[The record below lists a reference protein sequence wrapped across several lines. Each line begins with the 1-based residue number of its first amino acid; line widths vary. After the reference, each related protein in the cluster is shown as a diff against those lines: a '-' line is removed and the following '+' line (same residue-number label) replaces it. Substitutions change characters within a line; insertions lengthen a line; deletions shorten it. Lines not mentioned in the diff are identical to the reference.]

1 MYTPIKLDKTRNLK
15 FGMRAFYLIED
26 RLKIKMS
33 QIDYENI
40 GMKELAVIIWAGLFH
55 EDKELTIDKT
65 IDLIDEHTNLIELMN
80 VMQEAMSKSF
90 NLDNTASKGQ
100 GESEKNK

>member
-1 MYTPIKLDKTRNLK
+1 MYTQIQLDKTRNLK

-26 RLKIKMS
+26 TLKIKMS